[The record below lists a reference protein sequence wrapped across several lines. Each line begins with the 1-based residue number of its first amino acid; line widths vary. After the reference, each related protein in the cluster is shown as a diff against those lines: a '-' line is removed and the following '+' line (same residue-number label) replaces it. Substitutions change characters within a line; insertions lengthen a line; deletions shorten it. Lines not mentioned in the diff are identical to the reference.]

1 MSIDLPSLPAEPTIG
16 FIGVGNMGEALLHAL
31 LKSGTPPA
39 SITFAVRRS
48 ERSAEISE
56 RYQIAPATLADM
68 AARSDILLIIVKP
81 QDLNTIMDAIAPTLK
96 SDSLIISFL
105 AGKRIATI
113 EAGLGGDR
121 AVVRIMPNTPT
132 LVGAGISI
140 VSYGSAVSPSHKEFV
155 GRFMNACGKYVEL
168 EESLQD
174 AAAATSGS
182 GPAYFFAFIEAMIAG
197 AMEMGISEEIA
208 NELVIQTFVGAAK
221 MLQETGKSPS
231 TLRENVTSPKGMTYE
246 GLKVFAASDLE
257 RIVAKAM
264 AAAAQRSRELA

>member
-1 MSIDLPSLPAEPTIG
+1 MTIELPSLPAVPTIG

-31 LKSGTPPA
+31 LKAGTPPA
-39 SITFAVRRS
+39 SITFAVRGS

-56 RYQIAPATLADM
+56 HYQVAPATLADM
-68 AARSDILLIIVKP
+68 AARSDILLLIVKP

-140 VSYGSAVSPSHKEFV
+140 VSYGSAVSQSHKEFIS
-155 GRFMNACGKYVEL
+155 RFMNACGTYVEL
-168 EESLQD
+168 EEPLQD

-182 GPAYFFAFIEAMIAG
+182 GPAYLFAFTEAMIAG
-197 AMEMGISEEIA
+197 AMEMGISQEIA
-208 NELVIQTFVGAAK
+208 NQLVIQTFVGAAK

-246 GLKVFAASDLE
+246 GLKVFSASDLDKV
-257 RIVAKAM
+257 VAKAM